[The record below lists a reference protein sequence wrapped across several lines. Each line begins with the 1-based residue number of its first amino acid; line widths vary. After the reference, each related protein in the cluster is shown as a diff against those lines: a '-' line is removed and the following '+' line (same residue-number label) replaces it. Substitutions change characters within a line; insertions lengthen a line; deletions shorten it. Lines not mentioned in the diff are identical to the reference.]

1 MKHSERIGML
11 MFRYIRDELSFEET
25 QELDEWRALA
35 PENEQLFQDETNPAN
50 IRNMI
55 KEMYEDKDVIFQKI
69 RKRYPE
75 LNEKSSATAKIR
87 MISIAATVLITVG
100 ISIYFFLH
108 NISKKD
114 KVIEKTAI
122 AGKSITP
129 GGNHAILTLA
139 NGSSI
144 LLDSAQTGIVRDEGS
159 SIIIKKDSGQLEYSK
174 NAKTLTNDLGYNT
187 LRTPRG
193 GQYILVLPDGSKVW
207 LNAASSIK
215 YPSSFTD
222 NVRKV
227 ELEGEAYFE
236 VAKIISPSTN
246 KRLPFIVSMIGKPD
260 IEVLGTHFNIMAYND
275 EPFITTTLLEG
286 SVQIGSV
293 VLNPGQQARISNG
306 EASVK
311 VTSDVDVNAVVAW
324 KNGKTSFKDASIQT
338 IMRAISR
345 WYDVDVTYK
354 GVIPDKR
361 FKGGL
366 PRNTDLSELLN
377 VLEQNGIH
385 FNVTGKNI
393 IVTP

>member
-293 VLNPGQQARISNG
+293 VLNPGQQARISNS

>member
-144 LLDSAQTGIVRDEGS
+144 LLESAQTGIVRDEGS

-293 VLNPGQQARISNG
+293 VLNPGQQARISNS